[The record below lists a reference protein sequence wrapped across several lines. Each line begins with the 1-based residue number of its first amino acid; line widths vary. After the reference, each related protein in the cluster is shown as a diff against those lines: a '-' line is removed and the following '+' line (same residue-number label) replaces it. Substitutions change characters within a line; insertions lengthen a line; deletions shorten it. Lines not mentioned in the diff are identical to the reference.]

1 MQFMVSMPVSRK
13 RTLIDASSAI
23 LLAKTGLFRRLTE
36 VYRVIMAQAVYD
48 EITRRG
54 YPGASDFAAARRAEE
69 IRVLSPAGAA
79 FPAAENALSGP
90 GERETIRLYARGEGD
105 FVIIDDRKGAGFCR
119 SAGIPYINALLFPR
133 ILRLV
138 GDLSEAEYRRRTG
151 QLLEKGRYSARIVNV
166 AAEASPER
174 LGRFLPS

>member
-1 MQFMVSMPVSRK
+1 MTQK
-13 RTLIDASSAI
+13 RTIVDSSSAI
-23 LLAKTGLFRRLTE
+23 LLAKIGLFHRLTE
-36 VYRVIMAQAVYD
+36 IYEVVMAEAVYG
-48 EITRRG
+48 EIARKG
-54 YPGASDFAAARRAEE
+54 YPGACGFAAARRAGQ
-69 IRVLSPAGAA
+69 IRVLSPEGSFLPTAEDALTGA
-79 FPAAENALSGP
+79 

-138 GDLSEAEYRRRTG
+138 GELSESEYRRRTG
-151 QLLEKGRYSARIVNV
+151 QLLQNGRYSANIVEV
-166 AAEASPER
+166 AAGASRER